1 MVNKIHK
8 QKGENDMSANF
19 ESGFFVGEPAWHGLG
34 EVIADAPTSA
44 DAIKIA
50 GLDWDVIPKPIFDE
64 FGREL
69 PGYKVNMRSSD
80 NLPLG
85 IVTDRYKIVQNSEA
99 FAFTDELL
107 GCGVRYETAGSL
119 ASGKRVWML
128 ARMENTLLAE
138 EEIAPYLV
146 FTNAHDGTGA
156 IRVAITPVRVV
167 CQNTLNLALAQA
179 ERHWSCVHKGDI
191 KSKLEEARFTLS
203 SAKRYMEALEEEF
216 GELKLKTVTDKQVR
230 DMTEKLLEIEFNN
243 LYNKAMKSGNI
254 IDFKEHLRQK
264 KYEEKLDRKRDEI
277 LTIYHEKPDLV
288 GTEKSA
294 FRFVNAVSDYATH
307 TTDHKNTKNYQ
318 ENLFMRTV
326 DGHSL
331 IDTAHRIALAA

>member
-1 MVNKIHK
+1 
-8 QKGENDMSANF
+8 MSANF

-34 EVIADAPTSA
+34 TVISDAPTSE
-44 DAIKIA
+44 DAIRLA
-50 GLDWDVIPKPIFDE
+50 ELDWDVIPKPIYDE

-80 NLPLG
+80 NMALG
-85 IVTDRYKIVQNSEA
+85 IVTDRYRIVQNKEA

-107 GCGVRYETAGSL
+107 GHGVRYETAGSL

-128 ARMENTLLAE
+128 ARMENTTIAE
-138 EEIAPYLV
+138 ENIDPFLV
-146 FTNAHDGTGA
+146 FTNSHDGTGA

-167 CQNTLNLALAQA
+167 CQNTLNLALSQA
-179 ERHWSCVHKGDI
+179 SRHWSCVHKGDI
-191 KSKLEEARFTLS
+191 QSKLEEARFTLA
-203 SAKRYMEALEEEF
+203 SAERYMAALEEEF
-216 GELKLKTVTDKQVR
+216 GELKMKSVTDKQVR
-230 DMTEKLLEIEFNN
+230 DMTDKLLEIEFNN
-243 LYNKAMKSGNI
+243 LYNKAIKTGNI
-254 IDFKEHLRQK
+254 IDFKERLRQQ
-264 KYEEKLDRKRDEI
+264 KYEEKLATKRNDI

-307 TTDHKNTKNYQ
+307 TEDHKQTRNYQ
-318 ENLFMRTV
+318 ENLFMKV
-326 DGHSL
+326 ADGHSM

>member
-1 MVNKIHK
+1 
-8 QKGENDMSANF
+8 MSANF

-34 EVIADAPTSA
+34 TVISDAPTSEY
-44 DAIKIA
+44 AIRLA
-50 GLDWDVIPKPIFDE
+50 ELDWDVIPKPIYDE

-80 NLPLG
+80 NMALG
-85 IVTDRYKIVQNSEA
+85 IVTDRYRIVQNKEA

-107 GCGVRYETAGSL
+107 GHGVRYETAGSL

-128 ARMENTLLAE
+128 ARMENTTIAE
-138 EEIAPYLV
+138 ENIDPFLV
-146 FTNAHDGTGA
+146 FTNSHDGTGA

-167 CQNTLNLALAQA
+167 CQNTLNLALSQA
-179 ERHWSCVHKGDI
+179 SRHWSCVHKGDI
-191 KSKLEEARFTLS
+191 QSKLEEARFTLT
-203 SAKRYMEALEEEF
+203 SAERYMAALEEEF
-216 GELKLKTVTDKQVR
+216 GELKMKSVTDKQVR
-230 DMTEKLLEIEFNN
+230 EMTDKLLEIEFNN
-243 LYNKAMKSGNI
+243 LYNKAIKTGNI
-254 IDFKEHLRQK
+254 IDFKERLRQQK
-264 KYEEKLDRKRDEI
+264 FEEKLATKRNDI

-307 TTDHKNTKNYQ
+307 TEDHKQTRNYQ
-318 ENLFMRTV
+318 ENLFMKV
-326 DGHSL
+326 ADGHSM